1 MAFDWCDVHRSISCR
16 QSTIPLE
23 IVATAQTIKIV
34 SNSTAGNHSKAHW
47 WPQPLFNI
55 SSFSDHHC
63 QGVVSNSLAGALRHN
78 LVTRSTW
85 GVTVSNLTAAFS
97 PRTASHQLVTR
108 VNRVIASSATIS
120 SSREFLLRGMFPELS
135 AYLLSISCAC
145 FQMFTR

>member
-1 MAFDWCDVHRSISCR
+1 MRCPPFNFLPTVDNSSGNCRDRSNDQNC
-16 QSTIPLE
+16 LE
-23 IVATAQTIKIV
+23 L
-34 SNSTAGNHSKAHW
+34 NGGNHSKAHW

-97 PRTASHQLVTR
+97 PRSASHQLVTR

>member
-1 MAFDWCDVHRSISCR
+1 MSTVQFPADSRQFLWKLSRPLKRSKLSRTRRRGIIQR
-16 QSTIPLE
+16 LTGGL
-23 IVATAQTIKIV
+23 
-34 SNSTAGNHSKAHW
+34 N
-47 WPQPLFNI
+47 LNI
-55 SSFSDHHC
+55 LSFSDHHHC

-97 PRTASHQLVTR
+97 PRSASHQLVTR

>member
-1 MAFDWCDVHRSISCR
+1 MRCPPFNFLPTVDNSSGNCRDRSNDQNCLELDGGESFKGSLVA
-16 QSTIPLE
+16 ST
-23 IVATAQTIKIV
+23 
-34 SNSTAGNHSKAHW
+34 
-47 WPQPLFNI
+47 
-55 SSFSDHHC
+55 SFSDHHC

-97 PRTASHQLVTR
+97 PRSASHQLVTR
-108 VNRVIASSATIS
+108 VNRVIASSSTIS
-120 SSREFLLRGMFPELS
+120 SSREFLLRGMFGELS